1 MLALITVVTLR
12 YARLVPGWV
21 TVFGQVNH
29 LGAEPGTQ
37 VYSAGDRRLWV
48 GWIHRNILQRPL
60 KVIKNGTVRYSAY
73 DFLLLFH
80 IVTMALS
87 SVLSHEPDVGRKLLK
102 KYTPSVFSAPVGGD
116 RVGSSQICFSS
127 RKTRMIGVPRRKE
140 SVTTC

>member
-102 KYTPSVFSAPVGGD
+102 NIHP
-116 RVGSSQICFSS
+116 ICIQ
-127 RKTRMIGVPRRKE
+127 RPRRR
-140 SVTTC
+140 